1 MTEGNGAWGTV
12 GWNQPTILDAENTAR
27 AIGHLT
33 TYFSRVKKSGIP
45 KYTGAEF
52 NNIGKHAAAAS
63 PDAFTSDDIVAVTTL
78 SVNIRQEHIVQ
89 LLGAAST
96 PDGQAA
102 AAQWRGKSE
111 VPSAKKVPI
120 DVAEVSRL
128 FAELP
133 TDVDLA
139 EATDSHLE
147 TADLLWKEV
156 RRKHMGPTRVS
167 KLLARKRPRLLPV
180 IDSAVCDQLGHRRR
194 ADFYESL
201 RTVIRDKDL
210 NLPGHLDNL
219 RKEAVERSNGDQRIA
234 DLSDLRV
241 FDIVLWMEETHPTA
255 PSA

>member
-1 MTEGNGAWGTV
+1 MTEGNGVWGTV
-12 GWNQPTILDAENTAR
+12 GWNRPTILDAENTAQ
-27 AIGHLT
+27 AVDHLT

-45 KYTGAEF
+45 KYTGAEY
-52 NNIGKHAAAAS
+52 NSIGKHAAAAS
-63 PDAFTSDDIVAVTTL
+63 PDVFTSDDIVAVGTL
-78 SVNIRQEHIVQ
+78 SVSIRQEHIVQ

-102 AAQWRGKSE
+102 VAQWRGRSK

-120 DVAEVSRL
+120 DVVEVSRL

-139 EATDSHLE
+139 EATDGHLE

-180 IDSAVCDQLGHRRR
+180 IDSAVCAQLGHRRR
-194 ADFYESL
+194 ADFNASL
-201 RTVIRDKDL
+201 RTVLRDEDL
-210 NLPGHLDNL
+210 NLPEHLGKL
-219 RKEAVERSNGDQRIA
+219 RSKAVELSGGDQRIA

-241 FDIVLWMEETHPTA
+241 FDIVLWMEEKHPTV
-255 PSA
+255 PSS